1 MVKTKKKDIFKEYKK
16 QLKKDPKLL
25 KVMKQLEVDQEVY
38 LNALYQLE
46 SNKIIPQKIYTDTT
60 FQS

>member
-25 KVMKQLEVDQEVY
+25 KVMKQLEIDQEAY

-46 SNKIIPQKIYTDTT
+46 SSKIIPQKIYTDTT